1 MWRVYRCKC
10 LYKRPISLY
19 LDDTIMSLNE
29 FFYEFVFCASHTL
42 PIHKLFWTS
51 RWNSGN
57 ACCRIITKPRSKLSG
72 RSGGGAGKGRRACNY
87 VSGIWIPPPVP
98 LWLPVDRV
106 VNQREAETSAN
117 VKKHWKTHARG
128 NEVITNVMSAN
139 QHFASTFSMQIFKLQ
154 RRGWKL
160 SFFFPPRR
168 QSAPVSLL
176 AGYFNV

>member
-1 MWRVYRCKC
+1 MSQRKSNHGLWR
-10 LYKRPISLY
+10 SLKKMLRRRRRNVLWQMPGY
-19 LDDTIMSLNE
+19 QKFFIACGDSLQ
-29 FFYEFVFCASHTL
+29 ASS
-42 PIHKLFWTS
+42 P
-51 RWNSGN
+51 
-57 ACCRIITKPRSKLSG
+57 G
-72 RSGGGAGKGRRACNY
+72 RSGGGMGKWRRACNY
-87 VSGIWIPPPVP
+87 VSGNWILPPIP
-98 LWLPVDRV
+98 LWHPVDWADRFPPI
-106 VNQREAETSAN
+106 SAN

-176 AGYFNV
+176 AGYYNV